1 LLFTSLNKVVKISI
15 CFAISKNHFK
25 TGTYKIKN
33 AAAATGLLS
42 FFFKW
47 GYHEIENLKMD
58 TKLAIFQ

>member
-15 CFAISKNHFK
+15 CFAISKKSFLK
-25 TGTYKIKN
+25 LVPYKKK
-33 AAAATGLLS
+33 AAATGITY

-47 GYHEIENLKMD
+47 GYHEIENLKID